1 MTTATKLTV
10 ADRIADLDWDALT
23 KRMDA
28 DGFVQT
34 PSVYTA
40 GECRELAATFEEG
53 SFRSTIDMRR
63 YRFGEGAYKYF
74 DNPLPVLID
83 DARRALYPPLAAL
96 ANDWARRLGEPGDYP
111 ADLDA
116 FLERCHRAGQLRP
129 TPLILRY
136 GAGGHNTLHQDLYGD
151 VAFPLQAVTILDRA
165 GEDFEGGQFVLLEQR
180 PRAQSRAHVLDL
192 QRGSFLLFPTRH
204 RPVQGTRGYYRANM
218 RHGVAT
224 VLSGQRTTLGVIFHD
239 AA

>member
-23 KRMDA
+23 ARMDA

-34 PSVYTA
+34 PSVYSA
-40 GECRELAATFEEG
+40 GECHELSATFEEG

-74 DNPLPVLID
+74 DNPLPALID

-96 ANDWARRLGEPGDYP
+96 ANDWALRLGEPGDYP

-116 FLERCHRAGQLRP
+116 FLQRCHRAGQLRP

-180 PRAQSRAHVLDL
+180 PRAQSRAHVIDL
-192 QRGSFLLFPTRH
+192 KRGSFLLFPTRH
-204 RPVQGTRGYYRANM
+204 RPVQRTRGYYRANM

>member
-23 KRMDA
+23 ERMDA

-74 DNPLPVLID
+74 DNPLPALID

-192 QRGSFLLFPTRH
+192 HRGSFLLFPTRH